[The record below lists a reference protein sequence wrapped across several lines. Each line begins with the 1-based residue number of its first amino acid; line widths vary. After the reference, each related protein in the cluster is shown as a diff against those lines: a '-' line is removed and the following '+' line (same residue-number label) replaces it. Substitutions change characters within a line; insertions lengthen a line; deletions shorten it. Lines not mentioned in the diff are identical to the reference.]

1 MGDTQALS
9 AVGGEAQIHGSPGD
23 PGAGAC
29 PARDENSRG
38 RAPGAPPPHSFN
50 SFCSCIAAR
59 LWNLDACCTSL
70 RLSLLIC
77 KMGLQPLLCSEK
89 PPCFADLIK
98 LTRRKCLINRNCIVM
113 THFCP
118 TFLTHEVWSRWKLSS
133 FLPVSCFSFFPSSS
147 FPLPL
152 LPSLPPHN
160 SPPPLFP
167 SLSTLLLEQKRHSEL
182 RSFFSPWGGVGGQGV
197 FPLHRPI
204 MGWGPG
210 NLEGDSSATQ
220 SCRWA

>member
-1 MGDTQALS
+1 
-9 AVGGEAQIHGSPGD
+9 
-23 PGAGAC
+23 
-29 PARDENSRG
+29 
-38 RAPGAPPPHSFN
+38 
-50 SFCSCIAAR
+50 
-59 LWNLDACCTSL
+59 
-70 RLSLLIC
+70 
-77 KMGLQPLLCSEK
+77 MGLQPLLCSEK

-210 NLEGDSSATQ
+210 TLEGDSSATQ